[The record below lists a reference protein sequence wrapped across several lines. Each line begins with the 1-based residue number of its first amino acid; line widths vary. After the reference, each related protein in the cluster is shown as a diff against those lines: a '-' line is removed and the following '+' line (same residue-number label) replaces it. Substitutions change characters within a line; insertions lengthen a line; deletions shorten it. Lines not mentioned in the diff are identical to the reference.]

1 MMSATL
7 AMPHFVTAQEVRDI
21 VFPVD
26 GEHNFS
32 DSYGD
37 PRSGGRVHLGVDIM
51 AEKMTPL
58 VSAVDGYV
66 SYLTASEPAWGYALY
81 ITDADRYSYRYLH
94 INNDTPGTDDGNG
107 GTLYAFAPTIQRGA
121 RVVAGQLVGWVGDSG
136 NAETVGSHLH
146 FEIWT
151 PDGSSINSYLSLIA
165 ATQPEES
172 GSAFQ
177 FNRDLELRDEGQDV
191 YELQKYLNQA
201 GYVVAASGA
210 GSPGNETTYFGPATQ
225 AALIKFQQAHGI
237 SPAAGYF
244 GPVTR
249 GVVNRSGG
257 VQGGTASGIQ
267 PGWLV
272 KNKKFAEIFYVE
284 QDLKLRWII
293 NEQAA
298 EKHFGSTWSQ
308 DIKEFDDLGSMGLK
322 FGENL
327 E

>member
-151 PDGSSINSYLSLIA
+151 PDGNSINSYLSLIA

-177 FNRDLELRDEGQDV
+177 FNRDLELGDEGQDV

-210 GSPGNETTYFGPATQ
+210 GSPGNETT
-225 AALIKFQQAHGI
+225 H
-237 SPAAGYF
+237 F